1 MNYYWNSIEECEED
15 LYLAES
21 LSNEDF
27 EKKFNWDAEDREEL
41 VDMFRSDL
49 LEMKKEQEEE
59 ELNEYAHHTVD
70 EDEAY
75 ADLRNFL

>member
-1 MNYYWNSIEECEED
+1 MNYYLNSIEECEED

-21 LSNEDF
+21 MSNEDF

-49 LEMKKEQEEE
+49 REMKKEQEEE
-59 ELNEYAHHTVD
+59 ELNDYAHHTVD
-70 EDEAY
+70 DDEAY

>member
-1 MNYYWNSIEECEED
+1 MNYYLNSIEECEED

-49 LEMKKEQEEE
+49 REMKKEQEEE
-59 ELNEYAHHTVD
+59 ELNDYAHHTVD
-70 EDEAY
+70 DDEAY